1 MSYQQDQSRY
11 NETMQKRKLEHTGYV
26 DADIM
31 PLQRQQA
38 HGSTH
43 TNSDLRRPSLFVIG
57 AVVSILVLIATV
69 ALIISNYWLY
79 IESMSFLLQLLVWA
93 IFVGV
98 PIVAVIYC
106 VKQTANGVFWSWG
119 QVEVRLDQRAERK
132 RLNAISQAEA
142 ARITAE
148 AAALQ
153 AASMRTLRTID
164 FDQNGNA
171 AVVGVDPTQI
181 TQLAGQHVQPV
192 PKSNAGLLSAVSG
205 QPSAQYSPPSQD
217 QLLSTLVP
225 NSLTVSP
232 GVRNSNGQ
240 PVIVSITEIPHL
252 KIIGSSGFGKSCLAA
267 ALLDQACQLNSPD
280 KLQIALL
287 DLEHKTSRLFEDRA
301 NVAEIN
307 LGTRRV
313 TMVAT
318 DADEVAQHLGF
329 LKKELSRRTKL
340 SEDDLLKEPVLLMYV
355 EEMLSLQFEVE
366 DELLQQMLADITI
379 LAIRGRKYGMF
390 LLAVSQTDYSTSEL
404 RVAQKQFRFRAAAGI
419 DTTAAR
425 AAGFMNTELI
435 KNNFQH
441 GKPGQFVVEYPSFS
455 DLVLAPDY
463 DVKKLVLARSAVIRD
478 RDTSPI
484 LRVVNDVRNPS
495 EQPVNKVDE
504 QALQAKREQVTTLRD
519 QNWGKINI
527 IEKVWGVKRGGS
539 QAYLKACTEYDAIVG
554 YLDTDDSVNE

>member
-1 MSYQQDQSRY
+1 
-11 NETMQKRKLEHTGYV
+11 MQKHKLQHTGYV
-26 DADIM
+26 DADTL
-31 PLQRQQA
+31 PSQR
-38 HGSTH
+38 HSIHTTH
-43 TNSDLRRPSLFVIG
+43 SGHTSLFVIG
-57 AVVSILVLIATV
+57 AVASVLILFATV
-69 ALIISNYWLY
+69 ALIVSNYWLY
-79 IESMSFLLQLLVWA
+79 IESMSALLQILVWA
-93 IFVGV
+93 IAVGV
-98 PIVAVIYC
+98 PVLAIIYC
-106 VKQTANGVFWSWG
+106 VKQAVNGAFWVWG
-119 QVEVRLDQRAERK
+119 KAEDRLDQRAERK
-132 RLNAISQAEA
+132 RLNAISQADA

-153 AASMRTLRTID
+153 AASMQTLRTIN

-171 AVVGVDPTQI
+171 AVIGVDATQI
-181 TQLAGQHVQPV
+181 IQLAGQYTQPV
-192 PKSNAGLLSAVSG
+192 PKSNAGLLGAGSV
-205 QPSAQYSPPSQD
+205 QPVVQHLPPSQD
-217 QLLSTLVP
+217 QLLNALVP

-232 GVRNSNGQ
+232 GIRNSNGQ

-267 ALLDQACQLNSPD
+267 ALLDQACRLNTPD

-340 SEDDLLKEPVLLMYV
+340 SEDDLIKEPVLLMYV

-366 DELLQQMLADITI
+366 EELLQQMLADITI

-463 DVKKLVLARSAVIRD
+463 DVKKLVLARSSAIRD

-484 LRVVNDVRNPS
+484 LRVVNDARNPS
-495 EQPVNKVDE
+495 EQSVNRVDE

-519 QNWGKINI
+519 QGWGKSNI

-539 QAYLKACTEYDAIVG
+539 QAYIKACAEYDAIVG
-554 YLDTDDSVNE
+554 YLELEDSVNE

>member
-1 MSYQQDQSRY
+1 MGEMEKKR
-11 NETMQKRKLEHTGYV
+11 NERTGYV
-26 DADIM
+26 DADTL
-31 PLQRQQA
+31 PTLRQARTA
-38 HGSTH
+38 HIV
-43 TNSDLRRPSLFVIG
+43 SDTRRPSLLVIG
-57 AVVSILVLIATV
+57 AVVSMLTLIATV
-69 ALIISNYWLY
+69 ALMVSNYWLY
-79 IESMSFLLQLLVWA
+79 IESMSILLQILVWA
-93 IFVGV
+93 ITVGV
-98 PIVAVIYC
+98 PVVGIVVC
-106 VKQTANGVFWSWG
+106 VKLVANGTFWSWG
-119 QVEVRLDQRAERK
+119 QIENRLDQRAERR
-132 RLNAISQAEA
+132 RLNAISQAET

-148 AAALQ
+148 ADALQ
-153 AASMRTLRTID
+153 AASMQTLRTIS

-171 AVVGVDPTQI
+171 AMIGVDSTQI
-181 TQLAGQHVQPV
+181 TQLAGQMAQPV
-192 PKSNAGLLSAVSG
+192 AKSNAGLLGVGST
-205 QPSAQYSPPSQD
+205 QPVAQYSSPSQD
-217 QLLSTLVP
+217 QLLGALVP

-232 GVRNSNGQ
+232 GIRNSNGQ

-301 NVAEIN
+301 NIAEIN

-329 LKKELSRRTKL
+329 LKRELSRRTKL

-366 DELLQQMLADITI
+366 EELLQQMLADITI

-390 LLAVSQTDYSTSEL
+390 LLAVSQTDYSTQEL
-404 RVAQKQFRFRAAAGI
+404 RIAQKQFRFRAAAGI

-463 DVKKLVLARSAVIRD
+463 DVKKLVLARAAVIRD

-495 EQPVNKVDE
+495 EQTENKVNE
-504 QALQAKREQVTTLRD
+504 HALQAKREQVMTLRD

-527 IEKVWGVKRGGS
+527 IEKVWNVKRGGS
-539 QAYLKACTEYDAIVG
+539 QGYIKACAEYDAIVG
-554 YLDTDDSVNE
+554 NLDIENSVNE